1 MDIETK
7 KWEVLY
13 SEEKIKDKLRELGA
27 IIEKIIKIK
36 ILW

>member
-7 KWEVLY
+7 MGSIVFRR
-13 SEEKIKDKLRELGA
+13 KIKDKLRELGA